1 MNHPPYELLPP
12 DRAPCP
18 PPAAQEEGSQLGFE
32 GLRGAARLPLSRGP
46 AGFGLP
52 AAGPARPMSAADVL
66 GIWVEQTEGANF
78 WLTVCR
84 PENTPPSRHPHRGD
98 RRREGMSEALVAVFP

>member
-1 MNHPPYELLPP
+1 MCGASHVES
-12 DRAPCP
+12 RCP
-18 PPAAQEEGSQLGFE
+18 RTRKPKPTDIPEAVLDHF
-32 GLRGAARLPLSRGP
+32 
-46 AGFGLP
+46 
-52 AAGPARPMSAADVL
+52 AGPARPMSAADVL